1 MENYIYEDNLQ
12 SERLVTRK
20 LVENDI
26 ETWVEFFGDSEAVE
40 FLYLPS
46 LGLSSDLEY
55 ATHMIKK
62 QLERYEDKRFG
73 HQALIDKRT
82 NEFIG
87 LCGLLTQEVDG
98 EKEIEVGYHIMKKY
112 WGKGY
117 ATEAAKLFI
126 DYAFENDLALSIV
139 SVIDVDNI
147 RSQRVAEKN
156 GLTVHKKTKWL
167 DDEDVY
173 IYRISKVD

>member
-26 ETWVEFFGDSEAVE
+26 ETWVEFFWDSEAVE

-87 LCGLLTQEVDG
+87 LCGLLTQEIDG

-139 SVIDVDNI
+139 SVLDVDNI